1 MGIKC
6 GAAGGERRC
15 QVGPD
20 MSGHAKHLKMLIK
33 FFVHSETNWA
43 QQKARA
49 GAEYGVVCSPF
60 SLPPLQLQLLAR
72 AIVVAAAAAVA
83 AVVAPCGNSLAAC
96 D

>member
-1 MGIKC
+1 MIASVRGR
-6 GAAGGERRC
+6 E
-15 QVGPD
+15 VGPD

-49 GAEYGVVCSPF
+49 GAEYGVACCPF
-60 SLPPLQLQLLAR
+60 RLPPRLQLLAR
-72 AIVVAAAAAVA
+72 ATVVAAAAP

>member
-1 MGIKC
+1 
-6 GAAGGERRC
+6 
-15 QVGPD
+15 
-20 MSGHAKHLKMLIK
+20 MLIK

-49 GAEYGVVCSPF
+49 GAEYGVVCCLF
-60 SLPPLQLQLLAR
+60 TLPPRLQLLAR
-72 AIVVAAAAAVA
+72 AIVVAAVAVAVA

>member
-1 MGIKC
+1 MRGS
-6 GAAGGERRC
+6 GRGRGRC

-20 MSGHAKHLKMLIK
+20 MFGHAKHLKMLIK

-49 GAEYGVVCSPF
+49 GAEYGVVCCPF
-60 SLPPLQLQLLAR
+60 SLPPLQLQRLAR
-72 AIVVAAAAAVA
+72 AIVVAAVA